1 MTIRIVRLGTERS
14 RGEGLRIGTVRRPP
28 RGVPKNEYASQ
39 NWYDVWLPN
48 VAPTPE
54 LMKIGQAAESEKAW
68 AAFVKKYRA
77 EMANPEK
84 SRILDLLAALSHH
97 VNLSVGCY
105 CENRAPLSPVHTAR
119 ALGGAGS
126 QTGTHLKNSL
136 IAHGRVMISR
146 IDAFLKER
154 SSLQVTTACLLLI
167 LVLAAVDHT
176 TGYELSFSIFY
187 LLPIAFAT
195 WYAGLYH
202 GALLSIVSA
211 SVWLIVDITAGN
223 HYSRSFIPFW
233 NAGVRFLFFI
243 VTAWL
248 LTTVRAQLEKERSMA
263 RLDGLTGVMNGLAF
277 TESAQTILRIADRFE
292 RPTAIGYIDLDNF
305 KSVNDTLGHAEGDQ
319 VLKSGRFRFIDLGSQ
334 GRPRGSSGWG

>member
-1 MTIRIVRLGTERS
+1 MV
-14 RGEGLRIGTVRRPP
+14 
-28 RGVPKNEYASQ
+28 
-39 NWYDVWLPN
+39 
-48 VAPTPE
+48 
-54 LMKIGQAAESEKAW
+54 
-68 AAFVKKYRA
+68 
-77 EMANPEK
+77 
-84 SRILDLLAALSHH
+84 
-97 VNLSVGCY
+97 
-105 CENRAPLSPVHTAR
+105 SPI
-119 ALGGAGS
+119 
-126 QTGTHLKNSL
+126 N
-136 IAHGRVMISR
+136 
-146 IDAFLKER
+146 AFLKER
-154 SSLQVTTACLLLI
+154 SPLQLTTTGLFLI
-167 LVLAAVDHT
+167 LVLAAMDFA

-223 HYSRSFIPFW
+223 HYSRSFIPVW

-277 TESAQTILRIADRFE
+277 TESAQTIFRLADRFD

-319 VLKSGRFRFIDLGSQ
+319 VLKTVASVLLTSIRKADLVGRLGGDEFVVLLPETTCSGATTVFENIHKSILEKAGEQ
-334 GRPRGSSGWG
+334 GWPISLSIGVAVFLTAPSSLDEAIRLADTLMYRVKNSGKNRILIEAYGHPKETGQSLNEKRPRKPRGAHPETPHS